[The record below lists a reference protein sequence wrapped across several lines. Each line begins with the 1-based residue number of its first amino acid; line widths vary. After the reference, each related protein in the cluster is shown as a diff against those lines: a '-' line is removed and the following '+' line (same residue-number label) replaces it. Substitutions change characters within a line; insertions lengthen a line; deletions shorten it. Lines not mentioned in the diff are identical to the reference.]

1 MGFTTGLHVAKLADR
16 GGHLLLRRLEPTE
29 LKVEVAIAFETTT
42 IVVGLEVAFSIIG
55 LVPEAAFGTAAGH

>member
-42 IVVGLEVAFSIIG
+42 IGVELEVAFSIIG
-55 LVPEAAFGTAAGH
+55 LVPEVAFDTTVDY